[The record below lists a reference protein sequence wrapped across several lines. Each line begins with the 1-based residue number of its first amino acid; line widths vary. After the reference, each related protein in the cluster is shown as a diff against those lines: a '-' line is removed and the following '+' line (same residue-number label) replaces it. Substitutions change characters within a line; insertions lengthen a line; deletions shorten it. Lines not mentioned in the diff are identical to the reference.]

1 MYGPRRRICNTAA
14 TKVVGAFLCTVLKK
28 EQGLGLDLDRDAVR
42 VTNLEKSFQVK
53 TKEGKRAPGVI
64 GGARGRVKSV
74 SAVRGVSF
82 EVPRREIFGIL
93 GPNGS
98 GKSTLIRILSTL
110 VLHDEGDCEIFGL
123 DVIRDSM
130 TLRRHIN
137 RVSVDAAFFKKLSA
151 WENLSYAAR
160 LYGIPVR
167 DARQR
172 VTGILEEMGFGRD
185 RIDEPLEHLSRGMQQ
200 KVAIARALFT
210 SPVLL
215 LMDEPTTGL
224 DPVSK
229 RQVQDYTLSVRE
241 QHDATVLLTTHDM
254 DEAER
259 VCDRVAIIHHGRF
272 IAMGTIEELKVQA
285 GCLEGS
291 LEDVFFEMT
300 GKDLAHADL
309 ESEEEGEGT

>member
-1 MYGPRRRICNTAA
+1 VSVTDLRKSFRVRSSDGDRSPG
-14 TKVVGAFLCTVLKK
+14 VVGWIK
-28 EQGLGLDLDRDAVR
+28 G
-42 VTNLEKSFQVK
+42 K
-53 TKEGKRAPGVI
+53 TK
-64 GGARGRVKSV
+64 SV
-74 SAVRGVSF
+74 PAVEGVSL

-98 GKSTLIRILSTL
+98 GKSTFIRILSTL
-110 VLHDEGDCEIFGL
+110 VLQDSGTCKIFGL
-123 DVIRDSM
+123 DVNRDSM
-130 TLRRHIN
+130 ELRRHIN

-160 LYGIPVR
+160 LYGIPVKV
-167 DARQR
+167 ARVR
-172 VTGILEEMGFGRD
+172 VVAILEEMGFGKD
-185 RIDEPLEHLSRGMQQ
+185 RVDEPLEALSRGMQQ

-210 SPVLL
+210 SPALL

-229 RQVQDYTLSVRE
+229 RQVQDYTLGVRDK
-241 QHDATVLLTTHDM
+241 HDATVLLTTHDM

-272 IAMGTIEELKVQA
+272 IAAGTVAELKTQS
-285 GCLEGS
+285 GCEDGS

-309 ESEEEGEGT
+309 EIEEQGAGA

>member
-1 MYGPRRRICNTAA
+1 MVYLDYDSPAVSVIDLQ
-14 TKVVGAFLCTVLKK
+14 KAFRVRSKDGVRSPGLKGWV
-28 EQGLGLDLDRDAVR
+28 QGSMKSIPAV
-42 VTNLEKSFQVK
+42 E
-53 TKEGKRAPGVI
+53 
-64 GGARGRVKSV
+64 
-74 SAVRGVSF
+74 GVSF

-110 VLHDEGDCEIFGL
+110 VLQDSGDCRIFGL
-123 DVIRDSM
+123 DVNRDSM
-130 TLRRHIN
+130 ELRRHIN

-160 LYGIPVR
+160 LYGIPVS
-167 DARQR
+167 DARKQ
-172 VTGILEEMGFGRD
+172 VTEILEELGFGQD
-185 RIDEPLEHLSRGMQQ
+185 RIDEPLEEMSRGMQQ

-229 RQVQDYTLSVRE
+229 RQVQDYTLDVRDRN
-241 QHDATVLLTTHDM
+241 DATVLLTTHDM
-254 DEAER
+254 DEAQR
-259 VCDRVAIIHHGRF
+259 VCDRIAIIHHGRF
-272 IAMGTIEELKVQA
+272 IAVGTVPELKTQA
-285 GCLEGS
+285 GCEDGS

-309 ESEEEGEGT
+309 ETEEEGSSR

>member
-1 MYGPRRRICNTAA
+1 MALDFDSPAVSVSNLQKAFRIRSADGVRKAGLWGRIRGP
-14 TKVVGAFLCTVLKK
+14 
-28 EQGLGLDLDRDAVR
+28 
-42 VTNLEKSFQVK
+42 
-53 TKEGKRAPGVI
+53 
-64 GGARGRVKSV
+64 VKSV
-74 SAVRGVSF
+74 PAVEGVSF

-110 VLHDEGDCEIFGL
+110 VLQDSGSCRIFGL
-123 DVIRDSM
+123 DVNKDSM
-130 TLRRHIN
+130 ELRRHIN

-160 LYGIPVR
+160 LYGVPVKE
-167 DARQR
+167 ARPSVSR
-172 VTGILEEMGFGRD
+172 ILSEMGFSKD
-185 RIDEPLEHLSRGMQQ
+185 RIDEPLEDMSRGMQQ

-210 SPVLL
+210 SPALL

-229 RQVQDYTLSVRE
+229 RQVQDYTLGVRDK
-241 QHDATVLLTTHDM
+241 HDATVLLTTHDM

-259 VCDRVAIIHHGRF
+259 VCDRIAIIHHGQF
-272 IAMGTIEELKVQA
+272 IAQGTVDELKVQA
-285 GCLEGS
+285 GCPDGS

-309 ESEEEGEGT
+309 ESEAGVDS